1 MNTNQ
6 NLNKI
11 RKEVEN
17 EVKNKQPLKKVDYAI
32 EHSKTDLSLLKA
44 EKKNS
49 RYALKRYNLYNII
62 SYKPRIRNTVKS
74 LRGYIEKKCYKVIT
88 MLLFYIIFLG
98 AILSTPI
105 LINHFERKSHN
116 QTEKERSKTYIVWK
130 RSILSSRLIHKV

>member
-11 RKEVEN
+11 RKEAEN
-17 EVKNKQPLKKVDYAI
+17 EVKNKQRLKKVDYAI
-32 EHSKTDLSLLKA
+32 EHSEIDLSLLKA

-62 SYKPRIRNTVKS
+62 SYKPRIRNSVKS
-74 LRGYIEKKCYKVIT
+74 LRGYIEKKCYKVIS

-98 AILSTPI
+98 AISSTPI
-105 LINHFERKSHN
+105 LINHFELKNHNHN
-116 QTEKERSKTYIVWK
+116 QTQKERFKT
-130 RSILSSRLIHKV
+130 